1 MRKQMRR
8 VVARIAGLMLLLV
21 SAGLATSAAAEP
33 LTINQGA
40 WLNYAVI
47 VNTSRNDSDLIVN
60 QRGDT
65 NVISSIQLS
74 GDDDAQIYTHQRGQ
88 RNSGAIHQSGWI
100 TISRVIQEGTQGPL
114 AYQNMPTRLTGQ
126 QTDEGY
132 LSYFMTGG
140 FSLVTLTDQN
150 HTWFSRFGRAR

>member
-1 MRKQMRR
+1 MRH
-8 VVARIAGLMLLLV
+8 VAVRIVALTLLLIAG
-21 SAGLATSAAAEP
+21 AGLSTRAYAEP
-33 LTINQGA
+33 LVIDQNA

-47 VNTSRNDSDLIVN
+47 VNTAHKDSNLRIN

-65 NVISSIQLS
+65 NGISSVQLS
-74 GDDDAQIYTHQRGQ
+74 GERDAWIYTHQRGR
-88 RNSGAIHQSGWI
+88 RNTGVIHQWGWI
-100 TISRVIQEGTQGPL
+100 TVSRVVQEGPHGPGGYTNL
-114 AYQNMPTRLTGQ
+114 PTRFAGQ

-150 HTWFSRFGRAR
+150 HTWMSRFGRGR

>member
-1 MRKQMRR
+1 MRH
-8 VVARIAGLMLLLV
+8 VAARIALLTLLSA
-21 SAGLATSAAAEP
+21 SAGLSTRAGAEP
-33 LTINQGA
+33 LTIDQNA

-47 VNTSRNDSDLIVN
+47 VNTSQKGSDLKLN

-65 NVISSIQLS
+65 NGISAVQLS
-74 GDDDAQIYTHQRGQ
+74 GSEDAQIFTHQRGR
-88 RNSGAIHQSGWI
+88 RNTGVIHQSGWV
-100 TISRVIQEGTQGPL
+100 TISRVIQEGPHGPGGYRHL
-114 AYQNMPTRLTGQ
+114 PTRFSGQ

-150 HTWFSRFGRAR
+150 HAWFSRFGRAR

>member
-1 MRKQMRR
+1 MRH
-8 VVARIAGLMLLLV
+8 VVVRIAMLTLLFTSVGL
-21 SAGLATSAAAEP
+21 SNRAGAEP
-33 LTINQGA
+33 LVINQDA

-47 VNTSRNDSDLIVN
+47 VNTSRRDSDLRIN

-65 NVISSIQLS
+65 NGISVVQLS
-74 GDDDAQIYTHQRGQ
+74 GTEDAQVYTHQRGH
-88 RNSGAIHQSGWI
+88 RNTGVIHQSGWI
-100 TISRVIQEGTQGPL
+100 TISRVIQEGPHGPGGYRDL
-114 AYQNMPTRLTGQ
+114 PTRFSGQ

-150 HTWFSRFGRAR
+150 HTWLSRFGRSR

>member
-1 MRKQMRR
+1 MRR
-8 VVARIAGLMLLLV
+8 VAARIASLTLV
-21 SAGLATSAAAEP
+21 LAVAGLSTPAAAEP
-33 LTINQGA
+33 LTINQDG

-47 VNTSRNDSDLIVN
+47 VNASRKVSDLVIN

-65 NVISSIQLS
+65 NLISSVQLS
-74 GDDDAQIYTHQRGQ
+74 GGDDAQIFTHQSGR
-88 RNSGAIHQSGWI
+88 RNTGAIHQSGWI
-100 TISRVIQEGTQGPL
+100 TISRVIQEGPQGPVV
-114 AYQNMPTRLTGQ
+114 YQPLPTRLSGQ

>member
-1 MRKQMRR
+1 MRH
-8 VVARIAGLMLLLV
+8 VAARIAVLALLFASV
-21 SAGLATSAAAEP
+21 GHSTSADAEP
-33 LTINQGA
+33 LTIDQSA

-47 VNTSRNDSDLIVN
+47 VNTSQKASDLKLN

-65 NVISSIQLS
+65 NGISSIQLS
-74 GDDDAQIYTHQRGQ
+74 GYDDAQIYTHQRGRRNAAVMHQ
-88 RNSGAIHQSGWI
+88 RGWV
-100 TISRVIQEGTQGPL
+100 TISRVAQEGPHGPGGYTNL
-114 AYQNMPTRLTGQ
+114 PTHYSGQ

-150 HTWFSRFGRAR
+150 HTWISRFGRAR

>member
-1 MRKQMRR
+1 MRH
-8 VVARIAGLMLLLV
+8 VAVRIAILTLLFTSVGL
-21 SAGLATSAAAEP
+21 SDRADAEP
-33 LTINQGA
+33 LVINQDA

-47 VNTSRNDSDLIVN
+47 VNTSRKDSDLKIN

-65 NVISSIQLS
+65 NGISAVQLS
-74 GDDDAQIYTHQRGQ
+74 GYEDAQIFTHQRGR
-88 RNSGAIHQSGWI
+88 RNTGVIHQQGWI
-100 TISRVIQEGTQGPL
+100 TISRVAQEGPHGPGGYRDL
-114 AYQNMPTRLTGQ
+114 PTRYAGQ

-150 HTWFSRFGRAR
+150 HTWLSRFGRSR